1 MERIFDKRIYFTI
14 VTAITVSG
22 FLVIYTLGQN
32 VRKEK
37 IESKLQAAALEETE
51 PLYIVRE
58 HDGKIALFCRG
69 NPQPFRYLEFNIS
82 LLPDFDREQLREGI
96 GLYTD
101 EELWTYIQD
110 VEG

>member
-1 MERIFDKRIYFTI
+1 MERYFDKRIYFTLL
-14 VTAITVSG
+14 TAVTVSG
-22 FLVIYTLGQN
+22 FLVICTLGQT
-32 VRKEK
+32 VKKER
-37 IESKLQAAALEETE
+37 IESRLEAAALEENE
-51 PLYIVRE
+51 PLYTVKE
-58 HDGKIALFCRG
+58 HDGKIALYCRG

-96 GLYTD
+96 SLYTD